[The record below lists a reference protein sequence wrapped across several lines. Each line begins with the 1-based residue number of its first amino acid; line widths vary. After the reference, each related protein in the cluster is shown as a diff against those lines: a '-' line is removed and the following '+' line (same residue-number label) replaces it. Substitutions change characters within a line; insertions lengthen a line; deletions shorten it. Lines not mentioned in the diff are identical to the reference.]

1 MVSRMRRAIHAL
13 CLLGLFPC
21 LLAAQ
26 DMEELKRLPPF
37 ERAIRL
43 VMRYEGWHGPD
54 KAPSSLT
61 GTASSQVNNC
71 PTG

>member
-43 VMRYEGWHGPD
+43 VMRYDYD
-54 KAPSSLT
+54 K
-61 GTASSQVNNC
+61 
-71 PTG
+71 

>member
-1 MVSRMRRAIHAL
+1 MVSRMKRAIPAL

-26 DMEELKRLPPF
+26 DMEGLKRLPPF

-43 VMRYEGWHGPD
+43 VMRFDYD
-54 KAPSSLT
+54 K
-61 GTASSQVNNC
+61 
-71 PTG
+71 